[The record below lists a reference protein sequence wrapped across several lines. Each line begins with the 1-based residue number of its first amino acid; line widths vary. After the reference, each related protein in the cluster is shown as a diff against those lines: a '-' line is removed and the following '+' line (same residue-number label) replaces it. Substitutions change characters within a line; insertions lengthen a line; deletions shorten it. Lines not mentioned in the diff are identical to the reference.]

1 VQEDSPVFPG
11 RDIKERRVIMNT
23 GLNDPVALGSIA
35 AVIVCIVIFV
45 YLIKKIG
52 TLMKKDEEAHKEGR
66 KGP

>member
-1 VQEDSPVFPG
+1 
-11 RDIKERRVIMNT
+11 MNK
-23 GLNDPVALGSIA
+23 GLGDPVALGSIA

-52 TLMKKDEEAHKEGR
+52 TLMKQDEEAHKEGR

>member
-1 VQEDSPVFPG
+1 
-11 RDIKERRVIMNT
+11 MNK
-23 GLNDPVALGSIA
+23 GLGDPVALGSIA

-52 TLMKKDEEAHKEGR
+52 TLMKKDEKAHKEGR